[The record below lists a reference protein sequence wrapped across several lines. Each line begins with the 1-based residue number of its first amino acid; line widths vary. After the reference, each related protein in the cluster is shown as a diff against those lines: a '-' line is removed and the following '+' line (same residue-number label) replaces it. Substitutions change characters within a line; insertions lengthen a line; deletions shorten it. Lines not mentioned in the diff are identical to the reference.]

1 MDHTRRDA
9 LAGSGLALS
18 LAAAGCLDFA
28 AGEGP
33 EGPEGTPGTLACEDD
48 GFVRL
53 DQPFQASIAG
63 TPIETDETELELSTE
78 GTTETYGQ
86 SLRVVLRNAGEA
98 PAPALGEFAYSLQR
112 ETEAGWLDVR
122 GGTDG
127 EAAELPRTED
137 RIGVSSAYS
146 WDLTLTEPEIANAV
160 DGVDLTVCPPLGPG
174 TYRFVYWGLVDA
186 PPVGVEFELVG

>member
-9 LAGSGLALS
+9 LAGGALALS
-18 LAAAGCLDFA
+18 LATAGCLDFA

-33 EGPEGTPGTLACEDD
+33 QGPEGTPATLTCDED

-53 DQPFQASIAG
+53 DQPFEASVVG
-63 TPIETDETELELSTE
+63 TPVETDETELELSTE

-86 SLRVVLRNAGEA
+86 SLRVVLRNAGDA
-98 PAPALGEFAYSLQR
+98 PAPTLGESAYSVQR

-122 GGTDG
+122 GATDG
-127 EAAELPRTED
+127 EAVELPRSED
-137 RIGVSSAYS
+137 SIAVSSAYS
-146 WDLTLTEPEIANAV
+146 WDLTLTEAGIADAV

-174 TYRFVYWGLVDA
+174 TYRFVYWGLVGA